1 MLTQS
6 TSNVAART
14 MPKSRMLSHTINI
27 HLVLD
32 VDCVSAT
39 IEILPFGTSADAT
52 VKCVDICCDSNYPVK
67 LHAHIAG

>member
-1 MLTQS
+1 MLLQGPCQK
-6 TSNVAART
+6 ADYYLF
-14 MPKSRMLSHTINI
+14 SRPINI

-39 IEILPFGTSADAT
+39 IEIQPFGTSADAT